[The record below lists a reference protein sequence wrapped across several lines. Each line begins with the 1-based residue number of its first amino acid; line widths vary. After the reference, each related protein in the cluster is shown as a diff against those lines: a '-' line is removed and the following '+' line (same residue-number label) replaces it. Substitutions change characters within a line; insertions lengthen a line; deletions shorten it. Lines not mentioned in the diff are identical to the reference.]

1 MSTKLPLILLPPSE
15 GKAPGGEG
23 APWEPGTMAIDL
35 DAQRTK
41 LVAALRSAMRGSA
54 AARGKLLG
62 VKGDALDA
70 ATAANRSLLTS
81 PTAPA
86 IDRYTGVLY
95 GELDAP
101 SLPAGARR
109 RLGRSVLIFSGL
121 WGLVAPG
128 DPIPDY
134 KLKMGTSLGK
144 LGRLATWWRDPL
156 SAALAEEAR
165 GRVVWNLLPGEH
177 DAAWRPEQVSPRDQ
191 YTVRFL
197 ERRPDG
203 SLRAVSHWNKL
214 LKGAL
219 VRHLL
224 EHPDHGP
231 DELASWQHPLGY
243 RIAPDLTETIGDRTQ
258 LSFVQDERA

>member
-1 MSTKLPLILLPPSE
+1 MPTKLPLILLPPSE
-15 GKAPGGEG
+15 GKAPDGRG
-23 APWEPGTMAIDL
+23 APWEPGTMAVDL
-35 DAQRTK
+35 DERRTT
-41 LVAALRSAMRGSA
+41 LIAALHTAMRGST

-62 VKGDALDA
+62 VKGEALDA
-70 ATAANRSLLTS
+70 ATAANRSVLAAPTS
-81 PTAPA
+81 PA
-86 IDRYTGVLY
+86 IERYTGVLY

-101 SLPAGARR
+101 SLPAAARR
-109 RLGRSVLIFSGL
+109 RLSRSVLIFSGL

-134 KLKMGTSLGK
+134 KLKMGASLARV
-144 LGRLATWWRDPL
+144 GRLATWWREPL
-156 SAALAEEAR
+156 TGALAEVAR

-177 DAAWRPEQVSPRDQ
+177 DAAWHPQDVPLRDQ

-231 DELASWQHPLGY
+231 SELAQWEHPLGY
-243 RIAPDLTETIGDRTQ
+243 RLAPDLTAAADGRTL
-258 LSFVQDERA
+258 LSFVQDPPD

>member
-1 MSTKLPLILLPPSE
+1 MPTKLPLILLPPSE
-15 GKAPGGEG
+15 GKAPGGRGE
-23 APWEPGTMAIDL
+23 PWEPGTMAVDL
-35 DAQRTK
+35 DEHRSELITALQR
-41 LVAALRSAMRGSA
+41 AMRGSA

-70 ATAANRSLLTS
+70 ATAANRSLLDA

-95 GELDAP
+95 GELDAA
-101 SLPAGARR
+101 SLPAAARR

-121 WGLVAPG
+121 WGLVAPD

-134 KLKMGTSLGK
+134 KLKMGASLGRA
-144 LGRLATWWRDPL
+144 GRLSTRWREPL
-156 SAALAEEAR
+156 TCALTDVAR

-177 DAAWRPEQVSPRDQ
+177 DAAWRPEDVPLRDH

-231 DELASWQHPLGY
+231 SELAEWEHPLGY
-243 RIAPDLTETIGDRTQ
+243 RLAPDLTGTTDGRTQ
-258 LSFVQDERA
+258 LSFVQDPLD

>member
-1 MSTKLPLILLPPSE
+1 MPAKLPLILLPPSE
-15 GKAPGGEG
+15 GKASGGRG
-23 APWEPGTMAIDL
+23 RPWQPGTMAVDL
-35 DAQRTK
+35 DDRRAQ
-41 LVAALRSAMRGSA
+41 VIRSLQTAMRGSA
-54 AARGKLLG
+54 ASRGRLLG
-62 VKGDALDA
+62 VKGEALEK
-70 ATAANRSLLTS
+70 ATLADRSVLTS
-81 PTAPA
+81 PTMPA

-95 GELDAP
+95 GELDAA
-101 SLPAGARR
+101 SLPTAARR

-134 KLKMGTSLGK
+134 KLKMGASLGRT
-144 LGRLATWWRDPL
+144 GRLATWWREPL
-156 SAALAEEAR
+156 TGALADVAR

-177 DAAWRPEQVSPRDQ
+177 DAAWRPQDVPLRDHC
-191 YTVRFL
+191 TVRFL

-231 DELASWQHPLGY
+231 SELAQWQHPLGY
-243 RIAPDLTETIGDRTQ
+243 RLAPDLTETADGRTQ
-258 LSFVQDERA
+258 LSFVQDPPD